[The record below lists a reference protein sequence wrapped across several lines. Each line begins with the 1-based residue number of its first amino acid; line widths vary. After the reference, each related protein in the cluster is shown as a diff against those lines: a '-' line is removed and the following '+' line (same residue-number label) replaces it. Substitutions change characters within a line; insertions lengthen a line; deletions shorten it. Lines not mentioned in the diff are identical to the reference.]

1 MNNTLKEFKEFISG
15 GNLIELAV
23 AVIVGGLF
31 VQIVKALVDNILMPI
46 VGILFGKPN
55 FDQVMILTINGSQI
69 KIGAFLTVAVSVLL
83 TGIGVFLLIV
93 KPYNRLKKQV
103 PEVPKDPP
111 RKSFSPRSETCS
123 PAADTLARPVHAGRL
138 VERSDR

>member
-103 PEVPKDPP
+103 PEVPKGPTQEELLTEIRDL
-111 RKSFSPRSETCS
+111 
-123 PAADTLARPVHAGRL
+123 LARR
-138 VERSDR
+138 